1 MKSRAYMV
9 LCRMTR
15 NALYDLIDEA
25 QNVAVVLYRLR
36 IDVYCGSDP
45 TICISNE
52 GGQPCVYGSILI
64 RLMAIGNPLVYV
76 GVGRSIN
83 SVR

>member
-1 MKSRAYMV
+1 MRSRAYMV

-25 QNVAVVLYRLR
+25 QQVTVELYKLGTY
-36 IDVYCGSDP
+36 VYCGSDP
-45 TICISNE
+45 TNCILNK
-52 GGQPCVYGSILI
+52 GGQPCVYGSISI

-76 GVGRSIN
+76 DVERSMN